1 MRKASLR
8 DDIEFSQLQ
17 DAPVSDEGGTSVD
30 ILAYLQRHW
39 RGLFLGTIAVALIT
53 AAGAATSL
61 ALPRGERTCTIDIT
75 PTFPGAADGK
85 YPNRTIYSP
94 QDIVASHVLEP
105 IWRDQHLESS
115 VDFAQLT
122 RNIQVVAGGA
132 ELDLVRSEYLQ
143 KLGNAKLTNAER
155 LALENEYSA
164 KLKSMKSASL
174 TISMAAAGS
183 LSDAQMERVLAAIP
197 AEWARGCD
205 AAGTRSY
212 DYPLPSG
219 AELRTSAT
227 QLSSA
232 SGVAFA
238 VVHAERMKE
247 FVDSLTTAVDAMSKV
262 TGSEGIKDSSGA
274 SIVDLGHE
282 LASVRQN
289 LVIPAYIESL
299 RQARAVD
306 PDGYAAIRTARGKVL
321 ESELQAAKE
330 RARVL
335 REAYEAYAD
344 ETRMARRQDSSPSDD
359 SRRAGIT
366 ANVDGTFIDRV
377 IEQAVKGR
385 DVEYRR
391 ELTDR
396 RLQAE
401 LDVVKLSSKAEFEK
415 WLDTAVQ
422 QDRISAPA
430 PGAVSARMQSM
441 TESVAKFSDRAREI
455 MRSLSERNLNAASS
469 MYRVDT
475 PPAVRSVPLVALRS
489 VVLYGMA
496 LWALAMAWVV
506 VRGAMAD
513 RRRQASFMRLD
524 GATAEEF
531 RRQAVGA
538 IAPDP
543 TARQSPRRLPDD
555 TRQPVG

>member
-1 MRKASLR
+1 MPHRSHRDEFEFAAS
-8 DDIEFSQLQ
+8 SG
-17 DAPVSDEGGTSVD
+17 VSDPESQQYSIDALGF
-30 ILAYLQRHW
+30 LRRH
-39 RGLFLGTIAVALIT
+39 RRALVLGTAFAALVVGAF
-53 AAGAATSL
+53 AAFSL
-61 ALPRGERTCTIDIT
+61 ALPRTDRVGVIDIT
-75 PTFPGAADGK
+75 PVFQGAADGK
-85 YPNRTIYSP
+85 YPNRTLYSP
-94 QDIVASHVLEP
+94 QDIIASFVLEP
-105 IWRDQHLESS
+105 IWREQHLDAV
-115 VDFAQLT
+115 VDFAALT

-132 ELDLVRSEYLQ
+132 ELDMVRSEYLQ
-143 KLGNAKLTNAER
+143 KLGNSRLTTAER
-155 LALENEYSA
+155 IALENEYSA

-174 TISMAAAGS
+174 TISLAAAGS
-183 LSDAQMERVLAAIP
+183 LSDAQIERVLAAIP

-219 AELRTSAT
+219 AELRTSGA
-227 QLSSA
+227 QLSSGTA
-232 SGVAFA
+232 VAFA

-247 FVDSLTTAVDAMSKV
+247 FVDSLTVAIESMSKIA
-262 TGSEGIKDSSGA
+262 GSEGIKDSAGA

-289 LVIPAYIESL
+289 LVIPVYIESL

-306 PDGYAAIRTARGKVL
+306 PAGYSAIRTTRSKVL
-321 ESELQAAKE
+321 DSELQAAKD

-344 ETRMARRQDSSPSDD
+344 ETRMTRRSEAAPMDD
-359 SRRAGIT
+359 SRRSGLM

-401 LDVVKLSSKAEFEK
+401 LDVVKLGSKAEFEK

-422 QDRISAPA
+422 QERTSAPS
-430 PGAVSARMQSM
+430 PDAVSERMQSM
-441 TESVAKFSDRAREI
+441 TESIAKFSDRAREI
-455 MRSLSERNLNAASS
+455 MRSLAERNLNAASA

-475 PPAVRSVPLVALRS
+475 PPAVRSAAAIPLRS
-489 VVLYGMA
+489 VALYGMA
-496 LWALAMAWVV
+496 LWAGTMAWVV
-506 VRGAMAD
+506 VCGALSD
-513 RRRQASFMRLD
+513 RRRQPRFVRLG
-524 GATAEEF
+524 GATSEEF
-531 RRQAVGA
+531 RQQAVSAIGSDGSARQA
-538 IAPDP
+538 
-543 TARQSPRRLPDD
+543 PRRLPDES
-555 TRQPVG
+555 RQPIA